1 MAQHENRTASAGQ
14 PGQVTGNLEWD
25 GLHRPRIYYAM
36 AAILSGLFLTVIDGT
51 ICNVALPTISAQLQ
65 VSSSDSIWIVNAF
78 QLVII
83 MTLLPCSSAGELF
96 GFRRLYL
103 SGMVLF
109 TLGSLCCAL
118 SGSFSALVLS
128 RMLQGV
134 GAAMVMS
141 VNGSLVRL
149 IYPRRHLGQGLG
161 LNATVVALASVA
173 GPALSGFILSVASW
187 PWLFAVN
194 LPLGVL
200 AFSLGYRFLPP
211 NATRVEGRRFDGWS
225 AVLNALTFGLFFG
238 CVEAFSHEVPV
249 RWVACGACL
258 LAVVGFFFVR
268 RQLRQPWPILP
279 FDLLRLPVFS
289 LSVLTS
295 VLSFSSQMLAMIAL
309 PFMFHLT
316 FGMTAAE
323 TGLLMTA
330 WPLVIMVAGPLAGS
344 LVNRIHPGL
353 LGGVG
358 LLLMSMGCFLLSDVE
373 AGDGYGSLVA
383 RLMLC
388 GFGFG
393 LFQSP
398 NNHLLLSSAPSY
410 RSGGA
415 SGMQS
420 TARLTGQT
428 LGAALV
434 ALLFY
439 GFGDGAPHVAMMLA
453 GVFTLCGSVVSSL
466 RLQARRKSS

>member
-1 MAQHENRTASAGQ
+1 MESTVEGPNVSR
-14 PGQVTGNLEWD
+14 VTGNLEWD

-51 ICNVALPTISAQLQ
+51 ICNVALPTISARLQ

-83 MTLLPCSSAGELF
+83 MTLLPSSAAGELF

-103 SGMVLF
+103 AGMVLF
-109 TLGSLCCAL
+109 TVGSLCCAL
-118 SGSFSALVLS
+118 SGSFAALVLS

-149 IYPRRHLGQGLG
+149 IYPRRHLARGLG

-194 LPLGVL
+194 IPLGLL
-200 AFSLGYRFLPP
+200 AFFLGYKFLPP
-211 NATRVEGRRFDGWS
+211 NATRVEGRRFDVPS

-238 CVEAFSHEVPV
+238 CFEAFSHEVSG
-249 RWVACGACL
+249 RWIACGAVL
-258 LAVVGFFFVR
+258 LAVVGFVFVR
-268 RQLRQPWPILP
+268 RQLRQPYPILP
-279 FDLLRLPVFS
+279 FDLLRIPIFS

-295 VLSFSSQMLAMIAL
+295 VLSFSSQMLAMVAL

-316 FGMTAAE
+316 FGMNAAQ
-323 TGLLMTA
+323 TGLLMMS
-330 WPLVIMVAGPLAGS
+330 WPLVIVVAGPLAGS
-344 LVNRIHPGL
+344 LVGRIHPGL

-358 LLLMSMGCFLLSDVE
+358 LLMMSMGCFLLSDVD
-373 AGDGYGSLVA
+373 ATVGYGGLVA

-439 GFGDGAPHVAMMLA
+439 AYADGAPHVAMMLA
-453 GVFTLCGSVVSSL
+453 GAFTLCGSIVSCS
-466 RLQARRKSS
+466 RLQARRPE